1 MAVFDAVTGAELRVL
16 QTLPFIGGQ
25 YELDRLSSF
34 AFSPEGTSAIW
45 TEVTP
50 PTAANVWRWSGGE
63 VVQVPF
69 SAPEGVAW

>member
-1 MAVFDAVTGAELRVL
+1 
-16 QTLPFIGGQ
+16 
-25 YELDRLSSF
+25 
-34 AFSPEGTSAIW
+34 
-45 TEVTP
+45 VTP